1 MQVVDYRSL
10 GAVDLELVES
20 LSSGLASLRHFAQI
34 ERGDRALLHADASGE
49 LGKKDGEIF
58 DIGRDRFPI
67 ASGTLRGEGARNAD
81 HAGKRANNV
90 LTEIYTVRPHIS
102 DLA

>member
-1 MQVVDYRSL
+1 MQVIDHRAL
-10 GAVDLELVES
+10 GAVDLELVKP
-20 LSSGLASLRHFAQI
+20 LSSGLAPLRHLAQI

-58 DIGRDRFPI
+58 NIGRNRFPI
-67 ASGTLRGEGARNAD
+67 ASSTLRSEGARNAD
-81 HAGKRANNV
+81 HASKRANNV
-90 LTEIYTVRPHIS
+90 LTEIYTVRPHIA